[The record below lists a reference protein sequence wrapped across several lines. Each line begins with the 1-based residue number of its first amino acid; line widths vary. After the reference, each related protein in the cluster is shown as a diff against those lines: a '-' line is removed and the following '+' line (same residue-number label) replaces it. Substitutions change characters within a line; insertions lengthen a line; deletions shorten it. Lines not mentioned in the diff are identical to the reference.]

1 MPFEGILAVLICGK
15 CVFFLYGAF
24 IMFFILSSKIK
35 ALVLVSILSDIDV
48 YIYIFLVLLPHFRLW
63 GLPTSDWV
71 CLLQL

>member
-48 YIYIFLVLLPHFRLW
+48 YIYISGSPSPL
-63 GLPTSDWV
+63 
-71 CLLQL
+71 